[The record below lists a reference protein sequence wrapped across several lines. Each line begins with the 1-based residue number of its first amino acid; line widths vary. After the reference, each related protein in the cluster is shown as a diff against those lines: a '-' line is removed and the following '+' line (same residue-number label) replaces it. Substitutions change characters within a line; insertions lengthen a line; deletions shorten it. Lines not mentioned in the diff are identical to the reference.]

1 MSGLDNI
8 VEEIRNQSKQEAD
21 EILKEA
27 DVFCKDYM
35 NKIKKDV
42 EVEVVSIEK
51 KALADRKLY
60 EEKTVSGMEFLERNS
75 ILRAKQQVIEQA
87 IDKARES
94 IAGLNDEEYFNV
106 LEKLLRKNNADNTGN
121 VSWLPLLRILVHRL
135 LPLLLFLKAMQQLVM
150 IYHSQHRMIFHSPLL
165 PSKIP
170 EIMESSPIFLLL
182 KQEKGLSYLHRWGM
196 KFQLI
201 HIRHTFR
208 QKAMSRRCSM
218 PRRKT

>member
-75 ILRAKQQVIEQA
+75 ILRAKQQVI
-87 IDKARES
+87 DKARES
-94 IAGLNDEEYFNV
+94 ISGLNDEEYFNV
-106 LEKLLRKNNADNTGN
+106 LEKLLRKNVQQGKGKICFSMKD
-121 VSWLPLLRILVHRL
+121 LDRIPNGFEDRVKEIVAENQGELVIDKEPANIKDGFVL
-135 LPLLLFLKAMQQLVM
+135 VYGEIEENCTLKALFDSNIDRIKDIANKQL
-150 IYHSQHRMIFHSPLL
+150 F
-165 PSKIP
+165 
-170 EIMESSPIFLLL
+170 
-182 KQEKGLSYLHRWGM
+182 G
-196 KFQLI
+196 
-201 HIRHTFR
+201 
-208 QKAMSRRCSM
+208 
-218 PRRKT
+218 

>member
-106 LEKLLRKNNADNTGN
+106 LEKLLRKNGQQGKGKIYFSKKD
-121 VSWLPLLRILVHRL
+121 LDRIPNGFEDRVKEIVTENQGELVIDKEPANIKDGFVL
-135 LPLLLFLKAMQQLVM
+135 VYGEIEENCTLKALFDSNIDRIKDIANKQL
-150 IYHSQHRMIFHSPLL
+150 F
-165 PSKIP
+165 
-170 EIMESSPIFLLL
+170 
-182 KQEKGLSYLHRWGM
+182 G
-196 KFQLI
+196 
-201 HIRHTFR
+201 
-208 QKAMSRRCSM
+208 
-218 PRRKT
+218 